1 MLKTLNFVHER
12 SDSLIAS
19 KLSSTDISRHVSQTQ
34 NIWGNTERKALFIK
48 FSWEQ
53 RLYLIMF
60 PTAGFIEDYSTS
72 ISGKM
77 QTLWYQ
83 WDHYNSQLTEIYDFM
98 SFGRNKKKSI
108 LSDSVT
114 FLSHTHKWAS
124 GASRWTISASSVLH
138 TWERCWM
145 SVGARICPYR
155 YWQGWVLQCRIW
167 GAGRFSG
174 RQWLSFTRLMVLLT
188 SFMQDTTVLLWPVD
202 VNRKR
207 VINTHRQLRIEEFIS
222 ILDITI
228 TIILNNQAIQLS
240 KFWKIWPFK
249 WTLPVYMFSFSKG
262 FEWRIWPFEWTLT
275 VYMCSSTE
283 AVQ

>member
-98 SFGRNKKKSI
+98 SFGRNKKKKAFSLI
-108 LSDSVT
+108 LWLFSLIHTNEQVAHWGEQLVLPQFCT
-114 FLSHTHKWAS
+114 PERGAECLSAPGFALT
-124 GASRWTISASSVLH
+124 GTGRGG
-138 TWERCWM
+138 CC
-145 SVGARICPYR
+145 SVG
-155 YWQGWVLQCRIW
+155 
-167 GAGRFSG
+167 SG
-174 RQWLSFTRLMVLLT
+174 V
-188 SFMQDTTVLLWPVD
+188 QDGF
-202 VNRKR
+202 R
-207 VINTHRQLRIEEFIS
+207 VGSGCHSRDS
-222 ILDITI
+222 W
-228 TIILNNQAIQLS
+228 S
-240 KFWKIWPFK
+240 
-249 WTLPVYMFSFSKG
+249 Y
-262 FEWRIWPFEWTLT
+262 
-275 VYMCSSTE
+275 
-283 AVQ
+283 